1 MIRAAVRRPRG
12 LLLPQGAGPAGCT
25 PFSFPSCGKENGPCT
40 AQREKRLARSGAVA
54 LRATGVGGSVQA
66 PIWAGLR
73 TRLALLRFLWL
84 LSRART
90 ADLIG
95 VVVALRCFS
104 FR

>member
-1 MIRAAVRRPRG
+1 MIDYAKILTELEEERAACQYVYGGMIP
-12 LLLPQGAGPAGCT
+12 
-25 PFSFPSCGKENGPCT
+25 

>member
-1 MIRAAVRRPRG
+1 M
-12 LLLPQGAGPAGCT
+12 LMAGRMH
-25 PFSFPSCGKENGPCT
+25 GP
-40 AQREKRLARSGAVA
+40 KRKALARSGAVA

-104 FR
+104 FRWCWPVVA